1 MLPNPTED
9 ELARI
14 DAVESE
20 MKAEPVRSSAYL
32 SQGSYGSGHLRSLF
46 LYPPMCKIV
55 LSITM
60 CSFKWSL
67 EKGCT
72 RTCAS

>member
-46 LYPPMCKIV
+46 MYPPM
-55 LSITM
+55 
-60 CSFKWSL
+60 
-67 EKGCT
+67 
-72 RTCAS
+72 